1 MIFWDSSAITPLLV
15 TEADS
20 DLREDQLRQDPASV
34 VWYGTIAEIES
45 ALNRRRRDGS
55 LSRDAEK
62 NARGRLELLEHSWIE
77 VQPTVTVRERAIRLL
92 RTHPLRA
99 ADAFQLAAG
108 LVICEEKTR
117 GFRFFTADQRLSE
130 AAEAEGFSVA

>member
-1 MIFWDSSAITPLLV
+1 MIFWDSSAITPLLI
-15 TEADS
+15 TEMDS
-20 DLREDQLRQDPASV
+20 DLREDQLRQDPAPV
-34 VWYGTIAEIES
+34 VWYETIAEIES

-108 LVICEEKTR
+108 LVICDEKTR